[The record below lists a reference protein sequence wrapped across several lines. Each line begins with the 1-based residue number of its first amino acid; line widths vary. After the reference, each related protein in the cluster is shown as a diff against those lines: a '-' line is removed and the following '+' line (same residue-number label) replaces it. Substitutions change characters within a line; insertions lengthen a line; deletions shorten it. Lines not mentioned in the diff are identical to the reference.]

1 MWYVIWIVVSIIAVL
16 LIYIL
21 AEKGPL
27 EDDDESKLD

>member
-1 MWYVIWIVVSIIAVL
+1 MWALVWLVVGLVTIL

-27 EDDDESKLD
+27 EDDNGSRT